1 MVIARS
7 MGLAAACLGAV
18 VIALIAPETAHAAA
32 SLGTLDQ
39 MLQQFQTQSNGWGAS
54 LRSLAL
60 NSFYILAVIDIAV
73 AAVGWAFRGGDLG
86 DFLGSLVGEIMFLGI
101 FLALLENSVSWSQ
114 DIISSFR
121 QGAASTGASAVT
133 PSAVF
138 AAGVSVAKEVMD
150 VSILFHPIDFVAF
163 MIAAIVIVICF
174 AGIAATM
181 IVTLVESYL
190 VIQAGVLLMAF
201 GGSRWT
207 KDVALATIKYA
218 VAVGAKLMIL
228 QFIASLGTQFATQW
242 ATGFNADNS
251 TPVLVV
257 IGCAIILFAVAKVV
271 PETFMRLVGGA
282 SLASGP
288 ALIAAAGMVGASAAS
303 VALGGAGY
311 GAAAINASSP
321 RRFADGGKGR
331 RRESGTRLG
340 KLDARA
346 VANRASCE
354 R

>member
-150 VSILFHPIDFVAF
+150 VSILCHPIDFVAF

-174 AGIAATM
+174 AGVAATM
-181 IVTLVESYL
+181 IVALVESYL

-207 KDVALATIKYA
+207 KDIALAHKYA
-218 VAVGAKLMIL
+218 VAVGAKLMML
-228 QFIASLGTQFATQW
+228 QFLANLGTSLQPNGRLDLTPTTAPQCW
-242 ATGFNADNS
+242 S
-251 TPVLVV
+251 LLPVLSS
-257 IGCAIILFAVAKVV
+257 CSRLRKSY
-271 PETFMRLVGGA
+271 PRPFMRLVGGA

-288 ALIAAAGMVGASAAS
+288 
-303 VALGGAGY
+303 
-311 GAAAINASSP
+311 P
-321 RRFADGGKGR
+321 
-331 RRESGTRLG
+331 
-340 KLDARA
+340 
-346 VANRASCE
+346 
-354 R
+354 

>member
-1 MVIARS
+1 MGAADRRASQTLTCGRQTSIDRAAENKAMRDFLLRSAAPANGIQAMVDRPQHGI
-7 MGLAAACLGAV
+7 GD
-18 VIALIAPETAHAAA
+18 PAHRRRRCHRLDRPGNGPC
-32 SLGTLDQ
+32 SRRLGTLDQ
-39 MLQQFQTQSNGWGAS
+39 MLQQFQTHSNGWGAS
-54 LRSLAL
+54 LRGLAL

-163 MIAAIVIVICF
+163 MIAGIVIVICF
-174 AGIAATM
+174 AGVAATM

-207 KDVALATIKYA
+207 KDIALQPIKYA
-218 VAVGAKLMIL
+218 VAVGAKLMML

-242 ATGFNADNS
+242 ATGFNANNS

-257 IGCAIILFAVAKVV
+257 IGCAIVLFALRK
-271 PETFMRLVGGA
+271 
-282 SLASGP
+282 
-288 ALIAAAGMVGASAAS
+288 
-303 VALGGAGY
+303 
-311 GAAAINASSP
+311 
-321 RRFADGGKGR
+321 
-331 RRESGTRLG
+331 
-340 KLDARA
+340 
-346 VANRASCE
+346 
-354 R
+354 